1 MKKTKRL
8 FASAL
13 AAIMVATSMVVPV
26 FADNAAEDTKTT
38 AATSEV
44 FPDVAKDAVYVT
56 SVETLN
62 LMGIIK
68 GYEDGTFGPLQNV
81 TRAEF
86 TAMLMRTLNYGS
98 LGSSSAAALP
108 FTDVDDN
115 NSDIN
120 WAIPNINTAYDMG
133 IINGYEDGTFRPND
147 NVAYEEA
154 LKMIVCTLG
163 YTDISVDSTPWYSLY
178 LSQAKKLGITD
189 VADGLGSAGTPA
201 SRACIAQML
210 YDSLEAEIVEQGNVT
225 KKTILT
231 DYLGYVKSTGVVSSD
246 GVTSLSEP
254 DADLRDDEV
263 QINGQEPDGSYAT
276 YTYKTTDSKLKNY
289 LGYEIE
295 YYYKDNGASLRTL
308 AVYVLRQNNTLTL
321 TADMIEDGASTNNQ
335 IRYYKSDADKNTVSV
350 SLASDNVVIYNGKL
364 YGLNG
369 TNSAFSLDMI
379 PKVGTITLLDS
390 DSDGKYEI
398 VKIESY
404 EIYYVSSKV
413 SAEYSIIDDVT
424 RSGND
429 KKLILDVND
438 NAIDTRIVNTS
449 GNEINYSAIATGN
462 IICLAKSNPAN
473 GGKQV
478 QTAVV
483 VNDSVTG
490 TVTAVEPGK
499 SMTIAG
505 TKYEYSKAAP
515 WISGANTNLTEPQLQ
530 DSGTYCKDINGD
542 IVAYKKNAVTENVY
556 YGYIM
561 GIADAKGAFDDEKS
575 VRILTQ
581 SGSEIEAILQKNVRV
596 DNNACTVSE
605 AMTALQNAARNQK
618 EADAVGATV
627 HQTIKYTTKTSGGK
641 TVLDKIYTATGADNG
656 AEVVSNAIT
665 YYTPS
670 NGQTM
675 KYDSTAKQLKVGN
688 VSVNIGS
695 ATIFVVPNNR
705 GEYKNYKKAGLS
717 ATFKNG
723 QSYTV
728 DLFDVSKTN
737 AAKVVVCYGGN
748 ASSDVDSLSAVNVL
762 SEDPESRTNTDNGDT
777 MNYLTGYKAS
787 YSSAKG
793 TLGTWLSDET
803 EYIPQLGDIFRAGTD
818 RDGFAVAKNR
828 DLLYRV
834 GGNNQFGILKGASN
848 FYQDECAIMLGSVIA
863 TDDNSISILPQRLAE
878 GDIIDSTSEAMNFTF
893 SQFSGAR
900 VLQYDDAGRE
910 LVINDVSDDY
920 EGVLKGLAG
929 YNEGLSNPDKVL
941 LYMHKGSVKLL
952 CVLDS
957 EA

>member
-1 MKKTKRL
+1 M
-8 FASAL
+8 
-13 AAIMVATSMVVPV
+13 
-26 FADNAAEDTKTT
+26 
-38 AATSEV
+38 
-44 FPDVAKDAVYVT
+44 
-56 SVETLN
+56 
-62 LMGIIK
+62 
-68 GYEDGTFGPLQNV
+68 
-81 TRAEF
+81 
-86 TAMLMRTLNYGS
+86 
-98 LGSSSAAALP
+98 
-108 FTDVDDN
+108 
-115 NSDIN
+115 
-120 WAIPNINTAYDMG
+120 
-133 IINGYEDGTFRPND
+133 
-147 NVAYEEA
+147 
-154 LKMIVCTLG
+154 
-163 YTDISVDSTPWYSLY
+163 
-178 LSQAKKLGITD
+178 
-189 VADGLGSAGTPA
+189 
-201 SRACIAQML
+201 
-210 YDSLEAEIVEQGNVT
+210 
-225 KKTILT
+225 
-231 DYLGYVKSTGVVSSD
+231 
-246 GVTSLSEP
+246 
-254 DADLRDDEV
+254 
-263 QINGQEPDGSYAT
+263 
-276 YTYKTTDSKLKNY
+276 
-289 LGYEIE
+289 
-295 YYYKDNGASLRTL
+295 
-308 AVYVLRQNNTLTL
+308 
-321 TADMIEDGASTNNQ
+321 
-335 IRYYKSDADKNTVSV
+335 
-350 SLASDNVVIYNGKL
+350 
-364 YGLNG
+364 
-369 TNSAFSLDMI
+369 
-379 PKVGTITLLDS
+379 
-390 DSDGKYEI
+390 
-398 VKIESY
+398 
-404 EIYYVSSKV
+404 
-413 SAEYSIIDDVT
+413 
-424 RSGND
+424 
-429 KKLILDVND
+429 
-438 NAIDTRIVNTS
+438 
-449 GNEINYSAIATGN
+449 
-462 IICLAKSNPAN
+462 
-473 GGKQV
+473 
-478 QTAVV
+478 
-483 VNDSVTG
+483 
-490 TVTAVEPGK
+490 
-499 SMTIAG
+499 
-505 TKYEYSKAAP
+505 
-515 WISGANTNLTEPQLQ
+515 
-530 DSGTYCKDINGD
+530 
-542 IVAYKKNAVTENVY
+542 
-556 YGYIM
+556 
-561 GIADAKGAFDDEKS
+561 
-575 VRILTQ
+575 
-581 SGSEIEAILQKNVRV
+581 
-596 DNNACTVSE
+596 
-605 AMTALQNAARNQK
+605 
-618 EADAVGATV
+618 
-627 HQTIKYTTKTSGGK
+627 
-641 TVLDKIYTATGADNG
+641 DKIYTATGADNG

-818 RDGFAVAKNR
+818 RDGFAVAKDR